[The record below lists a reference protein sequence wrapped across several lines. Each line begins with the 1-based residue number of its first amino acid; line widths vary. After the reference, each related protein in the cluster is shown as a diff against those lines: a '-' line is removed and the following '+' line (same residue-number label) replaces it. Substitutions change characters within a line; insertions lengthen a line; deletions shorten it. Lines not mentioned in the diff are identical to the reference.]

1 MSLLTCQNAALAYD
15 GRVVISGLDFSV
27 EQGDLLCVTGENG
40 AGKSTL
46 IKGLLGLI
54 KPKSGRIYTGDGLLY
69 REIGYLPQQN
79 KFHHDF
85 PASVEEVVLSGC
97 LNSIG
102 HRPFYKKAEKQRAAD
117 NMARLGISSIAK
129 QCYGQL
135 SGGQQRRVLLARA
148 LCATHRLLL
157 LDEPASGLD
166 PIATAELYR
175 MISHLNHHDGITVI
189 MVSHDIPAAV
199 SMAKHMLHLGNGAI
213 FYGTPEQYK
222 ATTTGSAFLGGGA

>member
-1 MSLLTCQNAALAYD
+1 MSLLVCENAALAYD
-15 GRVVISGLDFSV
+15 GRVVISGLNFSV

-46 IKGLLGLI
+46 IKGLLGLL
-54 KPKSGRIYTGDGLLY
+54 KPRSGRIYTGDGLLH

-79 KFHHDF
+79 RFQRDF
-85 PASVEEVVLSGC
+85 PASVGEVVLSGC

-102 HRPFYKKAEKQRAAD
+102 HRPFYSAAEKRRASG
-117 NMARLGISSIAK
+117 NMARLGISSIANE
-129 QCYGQL
+129 CYGQL

-157 LDEPASGLD
+157 LDEPAAGLD
-166 PIATAELYR
+166 PIATADLYR
-175 MISHLNHHDGITVI
+175 IISSLNHQDGITII

-199 SMAKHMLHLGNGAI
+199 STAKHILHLGNDGI
-213 FYGTPEQYK
+213 FYGTPEEYVH
-222 ATTTGSAFLGGGA
+222 TSTGSAFLGGNA

>member
-1 MSLLTCQNAALAYD
+1 MSLLTCENAALAYD
-15 GRVVISGLDFSV
+15 GRVVVSGLDFSV
-27 EQGDLLCVTGENG
+27 EQGDLLCITGENG

-54 KPKSGRIYTGDGLLY
+54 KPSSGRIYTGDGL
-69 REIGYLPQQN
+69 RHAHIGYLPQQN
-79 KFHHDF
+79 RLHESF

-102 HRPFYKKAEKQRAAD
+102 HRPFYSKAQKQRAAE
-117 NMARLGISSIAK
+117 NMARLGLSSIAG
-129 QCYGQL
+129 QCYGEL

-166 PIATAELYR
+166 PIVTGELYR
-175 MISHLNHHDGITVI
+175 IISRLNSADGITVI
-189 MVSHDIPAAV
+189 MVSHDIPAAAA
-199 SMAKHMLHLGNGAI
+199 MAKHMLHLGGSGL
-213 FYGTPEQYK
+213 FYGTPEEYRRTPVG
-222 ATTTGSAFLGGGA
+222 AAFLGGGA

>member
-1 MSLLTCQNAALAYD
+1 MSLLTCENASLAYD

-46 IKGLLGLI
+46 IKGLLGLLR
-54 KPKSGRIYTGDGLLY
+54 PKAGRIYTGDGLKH

-79 KFHHDF
+79 RLQRDF

-102 HRPFYKKAEKQRAAD
+102 HRPFYSAAEKARARD
-117 NMARLGISSIAK
+117 NMERMGIASISK
-129 QCYGQL
+129 ECYGLL

-157 LDEPASGLD
+157 LDEPAAGLD
-166 PIATAELYR
+166 PIATAELYN
-175 MISHLNHHDGITVI
+175 MISILNHQHGITII
-189 MVSHDIPAAV
+189 MVSHDIPSAV
-199 SMAKHMLHLGNGAI
+199 AIAKHILHLGNGGI
-213 FYGTPEQYK
+213 FYGTPEEYR
-222 ATTTGSAFLGGGA
+222 ATSTGSAFLGGKA

>member
-1 MSLLTCQNAALAYD
+1 MSLLTCENASLAYD

-46 IKGLLGLI
+46 IKGLLGLLR
-54 KPKSGRIYTGDGLLY
+54 PKAGRIYTGDGLKH

-79 KFHHDF
+79 RLQRDF

-102 HRPFYKKAEKQRAAD
+102 HRPFYSAAEKARARD
-117 NMARLGISSIAK
+117 NMERMGIASISK
-129 QCYGQL
+129 ECYGLL

-157 LDEPASGLD
+157 LDEPAAGLD
-166 PIATAELYR
+166 PIATAELYN
-175 MISHLNHHDGITVI
+175 MISILNHQHGITII
-189 MVSHDIPAAV
+189 MVSHDIPSAV
-199 SMAKHMLHLGNGAI
+199 AIAKHILHLGNDGI
-213 FYGTPEQYK
+213 FYGTPEEYR
-222 ATTTGSAFLGGGA
+222 ATSTGSAFLGGKA